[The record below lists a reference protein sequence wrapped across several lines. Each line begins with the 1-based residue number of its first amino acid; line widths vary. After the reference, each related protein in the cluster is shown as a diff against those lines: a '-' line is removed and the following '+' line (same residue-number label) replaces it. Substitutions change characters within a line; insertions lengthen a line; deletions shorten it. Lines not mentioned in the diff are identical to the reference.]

1 LFLDSGVP
9 GFGCPGV
16 VFLFTEFPLR
26 QQISCLF
33 QILHLRYFVAHK
45 HTLGYL
51 EVIILFFTW
60 VKSHEAWINFHD
72 ETCMS
77 MNSITFMSVMFLYYE

>member
-1 LFLDSGVP
+1 LDSGFP

-26 QQISCLF
+26 QQISSLF
-33 QILHLRYFVAHK
+33 YFPHLRYFVAHE

-51 EVIILFFTW
+51 EVIIY
-60 VKSHEAWINFHD
+60 IQ
-72 ETCMS
+72 
-77 MNSITFMSVMFLYYE
+77 